1 MLIVWAGLL
10 STHQNLP
17 TTEYKNEHSRKDWR
31 PSTRA
36 ALKHKQANAGACVVQ
51 GESYDHARNRP
62 TC

>member
-17 TTEYKNEHSRKDWR
+17 KTEYKNEHSGKDQR

-36 ALKHKQANAGACVVQ
+36 AVKHKQANAGACVVQ
-51 GESYDHARNRP
+51 GENYDHARILP
-62 TC
+62 TR